1 MFYFYYCFLPPEQ
14 GVVLF
19 MYFTHERFI
28 INPYFSGRV
37 LASKRIIGLT
47 SVTTEGYVDITKRI
61 FYLCDA
67 LEISINR
74 LADISG
80 VPQSTLQNIVSKDS
94 TATVRTIEKICDGL
108 EIGIEDFF
116 RENDDLP
123 APALQ
128 ELKVFK
134 DYLRWKY
141 NSSYK

>member
-1 MFYFYYCFLPPEQ
+1 
-14 GVVLF
+14 

>member
-1 MFYFYYCFLPPEQ
+1 
-14 GVVLF
+14 
-19 MYFTHERFI
+19 
-28 INPYFSGRV
+28 
-37 LASKRIIGLT
+37 
-47 SVTTEGYVDITKRI
+47 VDITKRI

-141 NSSYK
+141 KKN